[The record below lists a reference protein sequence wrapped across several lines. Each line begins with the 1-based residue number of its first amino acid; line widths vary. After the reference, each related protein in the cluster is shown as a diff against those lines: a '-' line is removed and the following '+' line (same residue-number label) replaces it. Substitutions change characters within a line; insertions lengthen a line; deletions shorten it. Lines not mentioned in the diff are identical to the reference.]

1 MDLSVNASPLIILD
15 FGGGGGGQKGTG
27 KKKEASFTII
37 LHVRHLA
44 STAGG
49 KR

>member
-1 MDLSVNASPLIILD
+1 MGLSVHASLLIIQDL
-15 FGGGGGGQKGTG
+15 GGN
-27 KKKEASFTII
+27 KKEKEKENASFTII

-49 KR
+49 KQ